1 MWKLYQTFLKEF
13 PDLKKE
19 FAIACLF
26 IPSCVFWGSGL
37 MKDSFTLSAVGWFTY
52 AFYHFFIKKQRKILW
67 NISIYISICNFSNQ
81 TIYLFCLIAWF
92 YFMAE

>member
-1 MWKLYQTFLKEF
+1 MLGFHSYFASAVLVGIFTYGGMWKLYHVFLKEF
-13 PDLKKE
+13 PELKRE

-52 AFYHFFIKKQRKILW
+52 SFY
-67 NISIYISICNFSNQ
+67 
-81 TIYLFCLIAWF
+81 
-92 YFMAE
+92 YFL